1 MDNIVLCEDSKSSRN
16 SSYNGLRLDNIVLCG
31 FMGCG
36 KTTVGRNLARK
47 SGRKF
52 VDMDS
57 YIEEKAGMKVS
68 EIFEKYGENRF
79 RDMEHEAC
87 LELADTKGLVIASG
101 GGAFTFQRN
110 IDAFRGKDKIV
121 LLDVPLDIIKQRL
134 KNDTTRPLLQRPDK
148 DEAMRQLYE
157 KRLPIYLSAADITV
171 SGKSTPLKTA
181 YAILNAIDTQE
192 K

>member
-1 MDNIVLCEDSKSSRN
+1 M
-16 SSYNGLRLDNIVLCG
+16 DNIVLCG

-101 GGAFTFQRN
+101 GGAF
-110 IDAFRGKDKIV
+110 RGKDKIV

>member
-1 MDNIVLCEDSKSSRN
+1 MN
-16 SSYNGLRLDNIVLCG
+16 NIVLCG

-47 SGRKF
+47 AGRKF
-52 VDMDS
+52 IDMDL
-57 YIEEKAGMKVS
+57 YIEEKAGMKIS
-68 EIFEKYGENRF
+68 EIFEKFGENRF

-87 LELADTKGLVIASG
+87 LELADAEGLVIASG

-148 DEAMRQLYE
+148 EEAMRELYE
-157 KRLPIYLSAADITV
+157 KRLPVYLSAADITV

-181 YAILNAIDTQE
+181 YAILNAIDSA
-192 K
+192 KSK

>member
-1 MDNIVLCEDSKSSRN
+1 MN
-16 SSYNGLRLDNIVLCG
+16 NIVLCG

-79 RDMEHEAC
+79 SDMEHEAC

-121 LLDVPLDIIKQRL
+121 LLGVPLDIIKQRL

>member
-1 MDNIVLCEDSKSSRN
+1 MALWVAEKQPSAEILPVSQAESSLIWTLTLKKRQ
-16 SSYNGLRLDNIVLCG
+16 
-31 FMGCG
+31 
-36 KTTVGRNLARK
+36 
-47 SGRKF
+47 
-52 VDMDS
+52 
-57 YIEEKAGMKVS
+57 
-68 EIFEKYGENRF
+68 ENRF

>member
-1 MDNIVLCEDSKSSRN
+1 MN
-16 SSYNGLRLDNIVLCG
+16 NIVLCG

-47 SGRKF
+47 AGRKF
-52 VDMDS
+52 IDMDL
-57 YIEEKAGMKVS
+57 YIEEKAGMKIS
-68 EIFEKYGENRF
+68 EIFEKFGESRF

-87 LELADTKGLVIASG
+87 LELADTEGLVIASG

-148 DEAMRQLYE
+148 EEAMR
-157 KRLPIYLSAADITV
+157 LPVYLSAADITV

-181 YAILNAIDTQE
+181 YAILNAIDSA
-192 K
+192 KSK

>member
-1 MDNIVLCEDSKSSRN
+1 M
-16 SSYNGLRLDNIVLCG
+16 DNIVLCG

-52 VDMDS
+52 IDMDS

-68 EIFEKYGENRF
+68 EIFEKYGESHF
-79 RDMEHEAC
+79 RDLEHEAC
-87 LELADTKGLVIASG
+87 LELANTKGLVIASG

-110 IDAFRGKDKIV
+110 IDAFKGKDKIV

-148 DEAMRQLYE
+148 EDAMRELYE
-157 KRLPIYLSAADITV
+157 KRLPIYLAAADITV
-171 SGKSTPLKTA
+171 SGKNTPLKTA
-181 YAILNAIDTQE
+181 YAIIRAVEADE
-192 K
+192 KNN

>member
-1 MDNIVLCEDSKSSRN
+1 M
-16 SSYNGLRLDNIVLCG
+16 DNIVLCG

-121 LLDVPLDIIKQRL
+121 LLDVPLDIIKQQDRFYSAPT
-134 KNDTTRPLLQRPDK
+134 KR
-148 DEAMRQLYE
+148 RQCVSFTKSDFLFIF
-157 KRLPIYLSAADITV
+157 LPPT
-171 SGKSTPLKTA
+171 
-181 YAILNAIDTQE
+181 
-192 K
+192 

>member
-1 MDNIVLCEDSKSSRN
+1 M
-16 SSYNGLRLDNIVLCG
+16 DNIVLCG

-110 IDAFRGKDKIV
+110 IDAFRGLFESGIFF
-121 LLDVPLDIIKQRL
+121 
-134 KNDTTRPLLQRPDK
+134 
-148 DEAMRQLYE
+148 E
-157 KRLPIYLSAADITV
+157 KS
-171 SGKSTPLKTA
+171 
-181 YAILNAIDTQE
+181 
-192 K
+192 

>member
-1 MDNIVLCEDSKSSRN
+1 M
-16 SSYNGLRLDNIVLCG
+16 DNIVLCG

-121 LLDVPLDIIKQRL
+121 LLDVPLDIIK
-134 KNDTTRPLLQRPDK
+134 D
-148 DEAMRQLYE
+148 
-157 KRLPIYLSAADITV
+157 
-171 SGKSTPLKTA
+171 LKTIQQDRF
-181 YAILNAIDTQE
+181 YSVPTRMKQCVSFMKSDFRYIFLLLT
-192 K
+192 

>member
-1 MDNIVLCEDSKSSRN
+1 MN
-16 SSYNGLRLDNIVLCG
+16 NIVLCG

-47 SGRKF
+47 ADRKF
-52 VDMDS
+52 IDMDL
-57 YIEEKAGMKVS
+57 YIEQKAGMKIS

-87 LELADTKGLVIASG
+87 LELADTEGLVIASG

-110 IDAFRGKDKIV
+110 IDAFKGKDKIV

-148 DEAMRQLYE
+148 EDAMRQLYE
-157 KRLPIYLSAADITV
+157 KRLPVYLAAADITV

-181 YAILNAIDTQE
+181 YAILNAVGAE
-192 K
+192 KSN